1 MANFSYTVIDK
12 TGKKIKGST
21 DSPNRISLVEYLQ
34 SKGYTV
40 LTIRE
45 DFSVSFKKLINLEV
59 GGYSLKDKVLVVKQL
74 STMITAG
81 IPIIQAVRILEEQ
94 APKPSLKDKLNN
106 VFKKIES
113 GSTLSEA
120 FKAESGI
127 FNEVQIN
134 LIFAGEKSGRLNEVL
149 IKIADDLEQR
159 KKLQGKISGAM
170 IYPIIVFCLM
180 ILIVSVLVVFM
191 VPQVRELYSS
201 FGQKDLPLVTEFLV
215 KLSDFLSNPITFIT
229 LPIFIFSLY
238 ISFKIFI
245 SKAEGRLVI
254 DKMKLKLPV
263 FGDLISKVQVVEFCR
278 LMSLLLQSGV
288 PIIETTKIVAN
299 SLENEL
305 FRSILQKAEEDLR
318 NGSSISLSI
327 AKNNKNNT
335 YPLILLK
342 VIGTAEESGNVDLVL
357 NDMYKFYNNEVEQ
370 TTENLTKAM
379 EPLILVIVGLMVGFL
394 AIAIY
399 LPLYQI
405 TNFV

>member
-238 ISFKIFI
+238 ISFKIFT